1 MPPDHWDETYAS
13 LGWRWG
19 VGPSEIAVVA
29 EERLA
34 TLGRRGPLLR
44 VLDLGCGYGRDTFHL
59 RHCLGGAVVGVDA
72 SAEAIALAERRRLEL
87 AAGDATYAHGL
98 RFVQARLEELDAGWF
113 DVVVTN
119 GLYHL
124 LEPAG
129 REAFAACVQ
138 RHLAPGGLL
147 FLSALSPKDPQHFG
161 KGVVVVGELDSF
173 VDAVYLHF
181 AREREL
187 RETFAFIELR
197 ELYEHEYVEPQSDG
211 TVHHHVS
218 WMLVGVR
225 PEGGAAGRRCCGRGA
240 RPPRPLHGG
249 SARA

>member
-1 MPPDHWDETYAS
+1 VSRDHWDETYAR

-19 VGPSEIAVVA
+19 TGPSEVAVVA

-59 RHCLGGAVVGVDA
+59 RRRLGGSVVGVDA
-72 SAEAIALAERRRLEL
+72 SAEAIGLAERRRSEL
-87 AAGDATYAHGL
+87 AREDETFAHGL
-98 RFVQARLEELDAGWF
+98 RFVHARLEELDAGWF
-113 DVVVTN
+113 DAVVTN

-129 REAFAACVQ
+129 REAFAACVR

-147 FLSALSPKDPQHFG
+147 FLATLSPKDPQHYG
-161 KGVVVVGELDSF
+161 RGVAAAGELDSF

-181 AREREL
+181 AREGEL
-187 RETFAFIELR
+187 RETFAFVDLR

-211 TVHHHVS
+211 GVHHHVS
-218 WMLVGVR
+218 WILVGV
-225 PEGGAAGRRCCGRGA
+225 GTDA
-240 RPPRPLHGG
+240 
-249 SARA
+249 ARAG

>member
-1 MPPDHWDETYAS
+1 MHRDHWDETYAR
-13 LGWRWG
+13 LGRRWG
-19 VGPSEIAVVA
+19 VGPSELAVLA

-59 RHCLGGAVVGVDA
+59 RDRLGGSVVGVDA
-72 SAEAIALAERRRLEL
+72 SAEAISLAERRREEL
-87 AAGDATYAHGL
+87 ARGAETFAHGL
-98 RFVQARLEELDAGWF
+98 RFVHARLEELEAGWF

-129 REAFAACVQ
+129 REALTACVG

-147 FLSALSPKDPQHFG
+147 FLATLSPHDLEHYG
-161 KGVVVVGELDSF
+161 KGAPVAGELDSF
-173 VDAVYLHF
+173 VDDVYLHF

-187 RETFAFIELR
+187 RDAFEFLDVR
-197 ELYEHEYVEPQSDG
+197 ELYAHEYMEPQADG
-211 TVHHHVS
+211 TVHHHVF
-218 WMLVGVR
+218 WILV
-225 PEGGAAGRRCCGRGA
+225 GA
-240 RPPRPLHGG
+240 RPDAGPEG
-249 SARA
+249 

>member
-1 MPPDHWDETYAS
+1 MPRDHWDETYAR
-13 LGWRWG
+13 LGRRWG
-19 VGPSEIAVVA
+19 VGPSEVAVVA

-59 RHCLGGAVVGVDA
+59 RDRLGGSVVGVDA
-72 SAEAIALAERRRLEL
+72 SAEAIDLAELRREEL
-87 AAGDATYAHGL
+87 ARADETFAHGL

-113 DVVVTN
+113 DAVVTN

-129 REAFAACVQ
+129 REAFAACVR
-138 RHLAPGGLL
+138 RHLAPDGLL
-147 FLSALSPKDPQHFG
+147 FLATLSPNDPEHFG
-161 KGVVVVGELDSF
+161 KGAVVAGEIDSF

-187 RETFAFIELR
+187 RDSFAFLDVR
-197 ELYEHEYVEPQSDG
+197 ELYEHEYIEPQTDG
-211 TVHHHVS
+211 SVHHHVS
-218 WMLVGVR
+218 WVLV
-225 PEGGAAGRRCCGRGA
+225 GA
-240 RPPRPLHGG
+240 RPAH
-249 SARA
+249 RAAP